1 MEFLFVLD
9 QRRTVAGC
17 EVASNNIAR
26 KRPLALVHDT
36 NVVLGIALGTGS
48 KVAVLTAKWLLG
60 QMHRSL
66 G

>member
-1 MEFLFVLD
+1 
-9 QRRTVAGC
+9 
-17 EVASNNIAR
+17 
-26 KRPLALVHDT
+26 VHDT